1 MTGPRPTIP
10 DELREAI
17 VCVVAT
23 VPEIA
28 AAYVFGSVARGEARA
43 DSDLD
48 IGVLYTDRRAH
59 DRLVASLASRLGA
72 ATGFHA
78 VDVVDLEAQ
87 GPIFAHEV
95 LCESVLVHDADPE
108 RRVDFES
115 DTLVRAFD
123 FRPTYDLATRGKAA
137 ALRRWL
143 EQRYDV

>member
-1 MTGPRPTIP
+1 MTGARPTIP
-10 DELREAI
+10 DKLRAAI
-17 VCVVAT
+17 RGVVET

-48 IGVLYTDRRAH
+48 IGVLYTGRGAH
-59 DRLVASLASRLGA
+59 DRLAASLAIRLGA
-72 ATGFHA
+72 ATGFDA
-78 VDVVDLEAQ
+78 VDVVDLAAQ
-87 GPIFAHEV
+87 GSIFAHEV
-95 LCESVLVHDADPE
+95 LCESVLVHDADPD

-143 EQRYDV
+143 EQRYDL